1 MQQLIT
7 LFLMLLSMPAW
18 ADEEGSSDSG
28 FFSRI
33 ADAAEAAVKFVKGVF
48 TSITKAIEWLGK
60 MAVAVFEAAWD
71 MLTDAFVW
79 LLESIFKLVAE
90 IISGVANSFALN
102 DLKNFI
108 TNLWSQVPVE
118 VISVAQAIGVPSAL
132 GIVVSGI
139 MIRLALQ
146 LIPFVRLGS

>member
-7 LFLMLLSMPAW
+7 LFLMFLSAPVW
-18 ADEEGSSDSG
+18 AAEEGSSDSG

-48 TSITKAIEWLGK
+48 TSITKAVEWLGK
-60 MAVAVFEAAWD
+60 LAVAVFDAAWD

-79 LLESIFKLVAE
+79 LLESIFKLVASVLDLVSLDGFSE
-90 IISGVANSFALN
+90 
-102 DLKNFI
+102 LKNTFSQ
-108 TNLWSQVPVE
+108 LWDQIPLE
-118 VISVAQAIGVPSAL
+118 VVSVMLAIGVPSAL
-132 GIVVSGI
+132 GIVVTGI
-139 MIRLALQ
+139 LIRFSLQ